1 MFMHTGVNPQ
11 HDLNLKSSSFFRV
24 LLEFDLNIFK
34 KKRRVKIYGVLFSD
48 RRVIRG
54 RGNYNDKK
62 TVVDLDKN
70 FRPSLLLFGM
80 SVFTKQSPELHF
92 RTQ

>member
-11 HDLNLKSSSFFRV
+11 YDLNLKSSSFFRV

-34 KKRRVKIYGVLFSD
+34 KKGRVKIFGVLFSD

-62 TVVDLDKN
+62 NSSRLGQNFSSKSTTVWYVSIHKAK
-70 FRPSLLLFGM
+70 S
-80 SVFTKQSPELHF
+80 
-92 RTQ
+92 